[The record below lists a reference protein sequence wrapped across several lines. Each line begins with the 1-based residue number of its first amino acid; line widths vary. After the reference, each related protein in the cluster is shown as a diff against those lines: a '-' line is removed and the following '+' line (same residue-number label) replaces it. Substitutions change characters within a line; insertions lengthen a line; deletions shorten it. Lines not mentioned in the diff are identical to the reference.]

1 MNDETITLQVADTP
15 SGGVFDA
22 VVEDMAVVDARE
34 NAAPVPTPE
43 PEPEPA
49 LYRRTRGRRRKD
61 PEPIV
66 GDDSAVEA
74 AELLEA
80 AAAVEQPRP
89 LSPQTILEMEAGRQA
104 LAKRGG

>member
-1 MNDETITLQVADTP
+1 MNDETITLQVADAP
-15 SGGVFDA
+15 SGGVFEA

-43 PEPEPA
+43 PEPAPV
-49 LYRRTRGRRRKD
+49 RTRGRRRKD